1 MPETDV
7 QRYRHYKGGIY
18 EHICEATQES
28 DLVTMLV
35 YRAADG
41 SIWTRP
47 KHVFFEWLEIDGVKR
62 QRFTP
67 ID

>member
-1 MPETDV
+1 MPEAGV

-28 DLVTMLV
+28 DLQPMLV
-35 YRAADG
+35 YRAPDG

-47 KHVFFEWLEIDGVKR
+47 TAVFFQWIEVDGVR
-62 QRFTP
+62 LQRFTP